1 MSKKIKSNKSWFSR
15 LFSFTEEIAMDLGT
29 ANSIII
35 HNDKIVVDEP
45 SVVAIENKTDRLR
58 AVGTEAYQMEGKEP
72 PGLRTVRPL
81 RDGAIAD
88 FQAAE
93 AMIRGMV
100 KMVGSKRWKFTPS
113 LRMVVCIPSGS
124 TEVEIRAVRDS
135 SEHVGGRD
143 VYMIYEPMAAALGIG
158 LDVEAPEG
166 NMIVDIGGGSTEIAV
181 ISLGGIVSNKSIRLA
196 GNDLTADI
204 MEYMGRVHN
213 LKVGRTMAELI
224 KINVGSALPVLD
236 NPPEPFIVTGPNRMT
251 ALPMQVPV
259 TYEEISKCI
268 ENTITK
274 MEDAVL
280 EALAQTPPEL
290 YADIV
295 RNGIYLAGGGAL
307 LRGLA
312 KRFTDKIG
320 IEFKIA
326 EDPLHAVA
334 KGTGVALKNI
344 NRFSFLIR

>member
-1 MSKKIKSNKSWFSR
+1 MGI
-15 LFSFTEEIAMDLGT
+15 FSFTQEIAMDLGT

-45 SVVAIENKTDRLR
+45 SVVAIENKTDKLL
-58 AVGTEAYQMEGKEP
+58 AVGTPAHQMEGKEP
-72 PGLRTVRPL
+72 PGIRTIRPL
-81 RDGAIAD
+81 RDGVIAD
-88 FQAAE
+88 FNAAE
-93 AMIRGMV
+93 QMIRGMV
-100 KMVGSKRWKFTPS
+100 KMVSSKRRWFSPS
-113 LRMVVCIPSGS
+113 LGMVVCIPSGS

-135 SEHVGGRD
+135 SEHAGGRD

-204 MEYMGRVHN
+204 QEHMGRVHN
-213 LKVGRTMAELI
+213 LKVGATMAEQI

-236 NPPEPFIVTGPNRMT
+236 NPPEPFIVCGPNRMS

-259 TYEEISKCI
+259 TYEEISHCI
-268 ENTITK
+268 DKSISR
-274 MEDAVL
+274 MEAAILAAL
-280 EALAQTPPEL
+280 EETPPEL

-295 RNGIYLAGGGAL
+295 KNGIYLAGGGAL
-307 LRGLA
+307 LKGLA
-312 KRFTDKIG
+312 KRFTDKIR

-344 NRFSFLIR
+344 NKFSFLIR

>member
-1 MSKKIKSNKSWFSR
+1 
-15 LFSFTEEIAMDLGT
+15 MDLGT

-45 SVVAIENKTDRLR
+45 SVVAIENKTDKLL
-58 AVGTEAYQMEGKEP
+58 AVGTMAHQMEGKEP
-72 PGLRTVRPL
+72 PGIRTIRPL
-81 RDGAIAD
+81 RDGVIAD
-88 FQAAE
+88 FNAAE
-93 AMIRGMV
+93 HMIRGMV
-100 KMVGSKRWKFTPS
+100 KMVSSKRRWFSPS

-135 SEHVGGRD
+135 SEHAGGRD

-158 LDVEAPEG
+158 LDVEAPDG

-181 ISLGGIVSNKSIRLA
+181 ISLGGIVSNKSIRIA

-204 MEYMGRVHN
+204 QEHMGRVHN
-213 LKVGRTMAELI
+213 VKVGTTMAEQI
-224 KINVGSALPVLD
+224 KINVGSALPVLEED
-236 NPPEPFIVTGPNRMT
+236 APEPYLVCGPNRMT
-251 ALPMQVPV
+251 SLPMEVPV
-259 TYEEISKCI
+259 TYEEISHCI
-268 ENTITK
+268 DKTIIK
-274 MEDAVL
+274 MENAILAAL
-280 EALAQTPPEL
+280 EQTPPEL

-312 KRFTDKIG
+312 KRFTDKIR
-320 IEFKIA
+320 IQFKIA
-326 EDPLHAVA
+326 DDPLHAVA